1 MKKVIYAILIA
12 ALATA
17 MLGGCQDVPEP
28 YNNPNENK
36 GGNQEVLEPS
46 TPTGT
51 GTEADP
57 YNITAALAKIKTLKG
72 GENTGEIFVKGKI
85 RSVKEVDTGNFGNAT
100 YFISDDITK
109 KMDSLQI
116 YRSKYLGN
124 AKFTA
129 KDQIKVGDEV
139 VIRGIFVN
147 FKGNTPES
155 EPNKSWIHSLNG
167 KTVEAETL
175 VPGEPKGAGTETEP
189 YNVTAA
195 LAKVR
200 ALAADGKLENIY
212 VKGKIRLIKS
222 VDKGQYGNATYYISD
237 DNTKKMDSLQIFRS
251 MYLGNAKFTADN
263 QIKVGDEVVIY
274 GTFIN
279 FKGNTPETEANKS
292 YIFTL
297 NGKKEAGGTTPEKP
311 ETPQTGKGLS
321 IEGQVVTL
329 TAADTEVGTET
340 LTYEVKT
347 LGGADI
353 KPLTSIDLAE
363 GLKMTFDGGGEQ
375 NTPTYFAKHHNVRL
389 YKNNSFTI
397 TGNKK
402 IAKVILDCDIVQGK
416 ANVGNSTAT
425 VAFKGNSVTYK
436 NVFSEPKGG
445 GVQMRILKVT
455 VIYAK

>member
-28 YNNPNENK
+28 YTNPNENK
-36 GGNQEVLEPS
+36 GGNQEVPEPG
-46 TPTGT
+46 TLTGK
-51 GTEADP
+51 GTETEP
-57 YNITAALAKIKTLKG
+57 YNVTAALAKIKTMKD

-116 YRSKYLGN
+116 YRSKYLGK

-129 KDQIKVGDEV
+129 KDQIKAGDEV
-139 VIRGIFVN
+139 VIRGTFVN

-175 VPGEPKGAGTETEP
+175 VPGEPKGAGTEAEP

-195 LAKVR
+195 LAKIKTLGEKDTLRNLYVR
-200 ALAADGKLENIY
+200 
-212 VKGKIRLIKS
+212 GKIRYIKE
-222 VDKGQYGNATYYISD
+222 VNLEKYGSATYYISD
-237 DNTKKMDSLQIFRS
+237 DNTKKMDSLNIFGS
-251 MYLGNAKFTADN
+251 KFLGNVKFTAKD
-263 QIKVGDEVVIY
+263 QIKVGDEVVVV
-274 GTFIN
+274 GSFVN
-279 FKGNTPETEANKS
+279 HKGNSPGAAGGKTHL
-292 YIFTL
+292 YML
-297 NGKKEAGGTTPEKP
+297 NGKKESGGTTPEKP

-329 TAADTEVGTET
+329 TNANAEVGTET
-340 LTYEVKT
+340 VTYEMSKLGNDDIAKVDPIN
-347 LGGADI
+347 LGGG
-353 KPLTSIDLAE
+353 LTLTVEQS
-363 GLKMTFDGGGEQ
+363 DGQ
-375 NTPTYFAKHHNVRL
+375 TVPAYFGKYKNLRL
-389 YKNNSFTI
+389 YANNIFTI

-402 IAKVILDCDIVQGK
+402 IAKVVLDCDKFKKDIF
-416 ANVGNSTAT
+416 VGNATAT
-425 VAFKGNSVTYK
+425 VSFKDNTITYK
-436 NVFSEPKGG
+436 NATKESK
-445 GVQMRILKVT
+445 GVQLRILKIT
-455 VIYAK
+455 VVYAK

>member
-28 YNNPNENK
+28 YTNPNENK
-36 GGNQEVLEPS
+36 GGNQEVPEPG
-46 TPTGT
+46 TPTGK
-51 GTEADP
+51 GTEAEP
-57 YNITAALAKIKTLKG
+57 YNVTAALAKIKTLKD

-116 YRSKYLGN
+116 YRSKYLGK

-129 KDQIKVGDEV
+129 KDQIKAGDEV
-139 VIRGIFVN
+139 IIRGIFVN

-155 EPNKSWIHSLNG
+155 EPNNSWIHSLNG

-175 VPGEPKGAGTETEP
+175 VPGEPKGAGTEAEP

-195 LAKVR
+195 LEKIKTLGGKDTLKNLYVR
-200 ALAADGKLENIY
+200 
-212 VKGKIRLIKS
+212 GKIRYIKE
-222 VDKGQYGNATYYISD
+222 VNLEKYGSATYYISD
-237 DNTKKMDSLQIFRS
+237 DNTKKMDSLNIFGS
-251 MYLGNAKFTADN
+251 KFLGNVKFTAKD
-263 QIKVGDEVVIY
+263 QIKVGDEVVVV
-274 GTFIN
+274 GSFVN
-279 FKGNTPETEANKS
+279 HKGNSPGAVGGKTHL
-292 YIFTL
+292 YML
-297 NGKKEAGGTTPEKP
+297 NGKKESGGTTPEKP

-340 LTYEVKT
+340 VTYEMSKLGNDDIAKVDPIN
-347 LGGADI
+347 LGGG
-353 KPLTSIDLAE
+353 LTLTVEQS
-363 GLKMTFDGGGEQ
+363 DGQ
-375 NTPTYFAKHHNVRL
+375 TVPAYFGKYKNLRL
-389 YKNNSFTI
+389 YANNIFTI

-402 IAKVILDCDIVQGK
+402 IAKVVLDCDKFKKDIF
-416 ANVGNSTAT
+416 VGNATAT
-425 VAFKGNSVTYK
+425 VSFKDNTVTYK
-436 NVFSEPKGG
+436 NATKESK
-445 GVQMRILKVT
+445 GVQLRILKIT
-455 VIYAK
+455 VVYAK

>member
-28 YNNPNENK
+28 YTNPNENK
-36 GGNQEVLEPS
+36 GGNQEVPEPG
-46 TPTGT
+46 TPTGK
-51 GTEADP
+51 GTEAEP
-57 YNITAALAKIKTLKG
+57 YNVTAALSKIKTLKD

-129 KDQIKVGDEV
+129 KDQIKAGDEV

-175 VPGEPKGAGTETEP
+175 VPGEPKGAGTEAEP

-195 LAKVR
+195 LAKIKTLGEKDTLKNLYVR
-200 ALAADGKLENIY
+200 
-212 VKGKIRLIKS
+212 GKIRYIKE
-222 VDKGQYGNATYYISD
+222 VNLEKYGSATYYISD
-237 DNTKKMDSLQIFRS
+237 DNTKKMDSLNIFGS
-251 MYLGNAKFTADN
+251 KFLGNVKFTAKD
-263 QIKVGDEVVIY
+263 QIKVGDEVVVV
-274 GTFIN
+274 GSFVN
-279 FKGNTPETEANKS
+279 FKGNTPGSAGGKTHL
-292 YIFTL
+292 YML
-297 NGKKEAGGTTPEKP
+297 NGKKEVGGTTPEKP

-329 TAADTEVGTET
+329 TNANTEVGTET
-340 LTYEVKT
+340 VTYEVKT

-375 NTPTYFAKHHNVRL
+375 NTPTYFAKYHNVRM

-397 TGNKK
+397 IGNKK

-425 VAFKGNSVTYK
+425 VSFSGNSVTYK

>member
-1 MKKVIYAILIA
+1 MKKFIYSMMMLAFA
-12 ALATA
+12 ATTFT
-17 MLGGCQDVPEP
+17 GCESVPEP
-28 YNNPNENK
+28 YVNPNLKK
-36 GGNQEVLEPS
+36 GGTSETVEPGKAA
-46 TPTGT
+46 GT

-57 YNITAALAKIKTLKG
+57 YNVTAALEKIKTLKD

-85 RSVKEVDTGNFGNAT
+85 RSIKDVDVDKYGNAT
-100 YFISDDITK
+100 YFISDDNTK

-116 YRSKYLGN
+116 FRGLYLGN

-129 KDQIKVGDEV
+129 KNQIKVGDEV
-139 VIRGIFVN
+139 VIRGIFIN

-155 EPNKSWIHSLNG
+155 EGNKSWIHSLNG
-167 KTVEAETL
+167 KKVEAETL
-175 VPGEPKGAGTETEP
+175 VPGEPKGAGTEAEP

-212 VKGKIRLIKS
+212 VKGKIRFIKS
-222 VDKGQYGNATYYISD
+222 VDKSQYGNATYYISD

-340 LTYEVKT
+340 ITYEVKN
-347 LGGADI
+347 LGGADV

-375 NTPTYFAKHHNVRL
+375 NTPTYFAKYHNVRM

-425 VAFKGNSVTYK
+425 VSFSGNSVTYK